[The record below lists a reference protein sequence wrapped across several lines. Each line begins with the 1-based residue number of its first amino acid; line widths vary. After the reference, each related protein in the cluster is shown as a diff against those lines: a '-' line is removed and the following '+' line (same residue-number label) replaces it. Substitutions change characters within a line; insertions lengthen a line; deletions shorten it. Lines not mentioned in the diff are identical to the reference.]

1 MTKDIDGEEKERIIK
16 YMEVLPRDRV
26 DPKIP
31 GNMEVLYASI
41 RSWGTEEEDNTPL
54 PYCKGV
60 DEYQ

>member
-16 YMEVLPRDRV
+16 YMEVLRRDRV

-41 RSWGTEEEDNTPL
+41 RSWGTEEEEHIPFPDW
-54 PYCKGV
+54 KGV
-60 DEYQ
+60 N